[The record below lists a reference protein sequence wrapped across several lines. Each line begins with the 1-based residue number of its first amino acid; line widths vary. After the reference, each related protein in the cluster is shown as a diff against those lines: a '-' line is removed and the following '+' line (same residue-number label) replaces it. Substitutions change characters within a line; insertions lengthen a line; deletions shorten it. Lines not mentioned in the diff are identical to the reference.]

1 MTALRIVFST
11 IDTEERAKTL
21 AHQLVQENLA
31 ACVTIVSSVT
41 SIYRWRKALEESTE
55 WLLVIKTSQAR
66 LSELMSRVKE
76 LHPYEVP
83 EIIAFPI
90 EAAHAGYLDWA
101 LAETGAVRLEDANE
115 SKD

>member
-21 AHQLVQENLA
+21 ARQLVQENLA

-41 SIYRWRKALEESTE
+41 SIYKWRKALEESTE
-55 WLLVIKTSQAR
+55 WLLVIKTSEAC
-66 LSELMSRVKE
+66 LSGLMSRVKE

-90 EAAHAGYLDWA
+90 EAAHAAYLDWV
-101 LAETGAVRLEDANE
+101 LAETDAASLDAGE
-115 SKD
+115 KSKD